1 MSITYINIKVIQL
14 ENFGGRCFICD
25 EAEDLEVSPVPL
37 HGPHLVSAT
46 GMMIDRAANSGRG
59 YLSTSPSGAVI
70 YRYLLML
77 SHYQSYLLL
86 NVDIDTV
93 MNTKYFE
100 NEKDSI
106 SAFFTTGI

>member
-1 MSITYINIKVIQL
+1 MHTKVRWKIIAINMSITYINIKVIQL
-14 ENFGGRCFICD
+14 ENFGRRCFICD

-77 SHYQSYLLL
+77 SQY
-86 NVDIDTV
+86 
-93 MNTKYFE
+93 
-100 NEKDSI
+100 
-106 SAFFTTGI
+106 